1 MKAKDHKIWPL
12 PGLERSN
19 KMASFLFQS
28 IKEIKEALRPQAACD
43 TAVLMEPGFLW
54 IVLDEYKAEGMCSSA
69 VRKKPYT
76 LMYVFDHFKTQ
87 EMCDR
92 AVKGGSFFCSL
103 SLIGL
108 LQKSGEICGMM
119 NIMMM
124 MVIIGMIKINFLSG
138 MMGIKNAKPKK
149 HKLRKS

>member
-43 TAVLMEPGFLW
+43 TALLMEPGFLW

-87 EMCDR
+87 EM
-92 AVKGGSFFCSL
+92 
-103 SLIGL
+103 
-108 LQKSGEICGMM
+108 
-119 NIMMM
+119 
-124 MVIIGMIKINFLSG
+124 
-138 MMGIKNAKPKK
+138 
-149 HKLRKS
+149 